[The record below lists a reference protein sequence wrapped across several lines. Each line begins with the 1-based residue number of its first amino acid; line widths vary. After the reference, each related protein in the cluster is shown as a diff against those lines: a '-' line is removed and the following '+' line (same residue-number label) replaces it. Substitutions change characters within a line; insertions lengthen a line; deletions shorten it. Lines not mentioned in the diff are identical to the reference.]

1 MGAALIKWCLKRLF
15 PGVLLCALVG
25 GAGWW
30 LHHRGYAAGYVQA
43 KSAGD
48 VALASEKKARADE
61 RQRISESTTA
71 ALLKAQRD
79 EKVQQSRANALAASL
94 ENKTGELAQA
104 KLLLSIQI
112 NKAVSDDSKTAGG
125 CGYNGL
131 GPRSMQLYAKAL
143 GYGDGHTGTGH

>member
-1 MGAALIKWCLKRLF
+1 MGAALIKGCLKRVL
-15 PGVLLCALVG
+15 PGVLLCALLF

-30 LHHRGYAAGYVQA
+30 LCHRGYASGCALA

-48 VALASEKKARADE
+48 VALASEQKARAGE
-61 RQRISESTTA
+61 RQRISEATTA
-71 ALLKAQRD
+71 ALLKAQQD
-79 EKVQQSRANALAASL
+79 EQAQRLRADTLAASL

-131 GPRSMQLYAKAL
+131 GTRSMHLYANAL